1 MSRVMSEQSTNS
13 ASLVGRWSRVSSD
26 DEGDPNE
33 EVEMVFTP
41 DGKLVYIISDRDG
54 KHIMNLVYEVAG
66 DTLITDQPSEP
77 RKEYTKFFFESD
89 DVLILEYGDAR
100 TWFRREK

>member
-1 MSRVMSEQSTNS
+1 MNEQSTYS
-13 ASLVGRWSRVSSD
+13 APLVGRWSRVLSEAEVSS
-26 DEGDPNE
+26 NE
-33 EVEMVFTP
+33 EVTMAFTP
-41 DGKLVYIISDRDG
+41 DGQLVYIINDRDG

-77 RKEYTKFFFESD
+77 KKEYTKFFFESND
-89 DVLILEYGDAR
+89 ILVLEYGGVK